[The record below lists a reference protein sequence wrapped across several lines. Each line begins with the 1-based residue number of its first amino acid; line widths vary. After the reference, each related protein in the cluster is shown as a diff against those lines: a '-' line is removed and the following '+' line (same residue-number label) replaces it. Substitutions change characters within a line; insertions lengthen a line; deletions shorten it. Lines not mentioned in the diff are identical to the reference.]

1 MALRQAVLWGV
12 IPSNPASMARAP
24 RTRPKEMTAWNQ
36 EETRRFLDH
45 PGNHRI
51 APLFTL
57 ALVTGM
63 RRGEILAL
71 A

>member
-1 MALRQAVLWGV
+1 
-12 IPSNPASMARAP
+12 MARAP